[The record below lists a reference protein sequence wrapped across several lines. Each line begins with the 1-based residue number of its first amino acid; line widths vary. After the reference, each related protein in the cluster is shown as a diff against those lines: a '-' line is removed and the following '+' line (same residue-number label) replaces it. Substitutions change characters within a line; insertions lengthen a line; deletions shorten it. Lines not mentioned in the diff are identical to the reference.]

1 MMTDLFSSFDYAWGG
16 GAYFMGISVWFSSV
30 LVPFFL
36 MSFMTYW
43 VSPNYFESVLMS
55 FSKGFTMVLPPKVK
69 TMSGSSHLFI
79 SLLLVFLFF
88 NLSGVFPYS
97 YPVSAHFIATMSFA
111 LPFWFMTFI
120 LNFNP
125 NWRLFWLISIRQG
138 GSLMPTAMAMIS
150 EWVSLIARP
159 VTLMCRLS
167 MNIIVGQLVLKL
179 VSSVCVGLLYPFGMM
194 SVSSL
199 IGSLIWF
206 SMTLFLFLFELCV
219 GFLQAFIFVGLL
231 VFYVYEVVMSP
242 E

>member
-1 MMTDLFSSFDYAWGG
+1 MMSDLFSSFDYAWGG
-16 GAYFMGISVWFSSV
+16 GAYIIGVSIWFGSI

-36 MSFMTYW
+36 FFFMVYW
-43 VSPNYFESVLMS
+43 VSPNCFESILMS
-55 FSKGFTMVLPPKVK
+55 FVKGFIAALPPKVK
-69 TMSGSSHLFI
+69 SMSGGAHLFI
-79 SLLLVFLFF
+79 ALLLVLMMF
-88 NLSGVFPYS
+88 NLGGVFPYS
-97 YPVSAHFIATMSFA
+97 YPVMAHFIASMSFA

-138 GSLMPTAMAMIS
+138 GSLVPTAMAMIS

-179 VSSVCVGLLYPFGMM
+179 VSSMCVGLLYPFGLCTVG
-194 SVSSL
+194 SV
-199 IGSLIWF
+199 IGSMIWF
-206 SMTLFLFLFELCV
+206 FMMLFLFVVELCV
-219 GFLQAFIFVGLL
+219 GFLQSFIFVGLL
-231 VFYVYEVVMSP
+231 VFYVYEVVLSP